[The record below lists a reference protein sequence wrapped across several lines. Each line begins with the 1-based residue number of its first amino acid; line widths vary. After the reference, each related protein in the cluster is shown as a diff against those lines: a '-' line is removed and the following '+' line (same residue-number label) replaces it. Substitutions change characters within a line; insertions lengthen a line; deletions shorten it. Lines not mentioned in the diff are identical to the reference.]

1 MSKTNWK
8 VKDKYNKKTY
18 RSFRTQIPIDLA
30 EKFAEK
36 CKSEGVSMTEIIA
49 KGMEKYIDENKGD

>member
-8 VKDKYNKKTY
+8 VKDKYNKKNY

-36 CKSEGVSMTEIIA
+36 CKAEGISMTEVI
-49 KGMEKYIDENKGD
+49 KRGMEKFIENKGD

>member
-1 MSKTNWK
+1 MSKTSWQ

-36 CKSEGVSMTEIIA
+36 CKSEGVSMTEVI
-49 KGMEKYIDENKGD
+49 KRGMEKFIENKGD

>member
-30 EKFAEK
+30 EKFAET
-36 CKSEGVSMTEIIA
+36 CQSHGVSMTKIIT
-49 KGMEKYIDENKGD
+49 KGMKKYIDENKGD

>member
-8 VKDKYNKKTY
+8 VKDKYNKKNY
-18 RSFRTQIPIDLA
+18 RSFRTQITIDLA

-36 CKSEGVSMTEIIA
+36 CKAEGISMTEVI
-49 KGMEKYIDENKGD
+49 KRGMEKFIENKGD